1 MRRVV
6 SLYLLTWPTDRIR
19 RKFGDPP
26 REKPNIELR

>member
-19 RKFGDPP
+19 RKFGDPAA
-26 REKPNIELR
+26 REAKH